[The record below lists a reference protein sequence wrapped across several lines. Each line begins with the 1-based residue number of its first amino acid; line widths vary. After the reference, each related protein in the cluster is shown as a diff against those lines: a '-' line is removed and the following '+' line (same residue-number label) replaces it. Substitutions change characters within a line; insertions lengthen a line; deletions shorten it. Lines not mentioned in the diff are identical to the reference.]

1 MMMTLS
7 LLLSTICL
15 CGEAPERAND
25 FFWENDRVG
34 FRAYG
39 PGDEHKWSGIDVF
52 NKSCA
57 TNIVIHWL
65 RHNQDGRY
73 GNWHLNHGLGMDN
86 YAVGPGRGV
95 GGVAL
100 RKDGK
105 WLADYGNWVAYRVVT
120 NSDECCEFELDYKL
134 PIGGTMTLG
143 IALKRGSSLF
153 AETVTLSQDVPT
165 EGLEVGVGLDLSAE
179 RLHVGDLRVD
189 ENRRLVSLFEE
200 PHTLKGNKRT
210 TAREGGEPIKGEEG
224 STMSA
229 LYELVPTEDARLVDG
244 PDGSKLVMTR
254 PLKAGDAGTAV
265 LVVAAGAD
273 WTEAGRFKTAKAWH
287 RHVRECQEK
296 DLTKSVESLTGLKGG
311 QEK

>member
-1 MMMTLS
+1 MIFS

-39 PGDEHKWSGIDVF
+39 PGDVHKWSGIDVF
-52 NKSCA
+52 NKSVS
-57 TNIVIHWL
+57 TNIVVHWL
-65 RHNQDGRY
+65 REPGRH
-73 GNWHLNHGLGMDN
+73 GNWHLNHGQGMDD

-105 WLADYGNWVAYRVVT
+105 WLPDYGNWVAYRVIT
-120 NSDECCEFELDYKL
+120 NSDERCAFELDYKL

-153 AETVTLSQDVPT
+153 AETVTLSKEVPT

-179 RLHVGDLRVD
+179 RLHVGDLFVD
-189 ENRRLVSLFEE
+189 EKRRLVSLFEE
-200 PHTLKGNKRT
+200 PHTIKDNKRT
-210 TAREGGEPIKGEEG
+210 TTREGGEPIKGEDG
-224 STMSA
+224 SMMSA
-229 LYELVPTEDARLVDG
+229 LYEIAPIKGSRLVDG
-244 PDGSKLVMTR
+244 PESSKMVLTY
-254 PLKAGDAGTAV
+254 PLKAWDHGTV
-265 LVVAAGAD
+265 LCIAAGAD

-287 RHVRECQEK
+287 RYVREDQK
-296 DLTKSVESLTGLKGG
+296 KTWAKLVESLTGQKGG

>member
-1 MMMTLS
+1 MIAS
-7 LLLSTICL
+7 LLVATVCL

-39 PGDEHKWSGIDVF
+39 PGDSHKWSGIDVF
-52 NKSCA
+52 NKSVS
-57 TNIVIHWL
+57 TNIVVHWL
-65 RHNQDGRY
+65 RHHSSPNF
-73 GNWHLNHGLGMDN
+73 HLNQGQGMDN

-105 WLADYGNWVAYRVVT
+105 WLPDYGNWVAYRVVT
-120 NSDECCEFELDYKL
+120 NSDEKCEFELDYKL

-143 IALKRGSSLF
+143 IVLQRGSSLF
-153 AETVTLSQDVPT
+153 VETVSLSKDVPT
-165 EGLEVGVGLDLSAE
+165 EGLEVGVGLDLSAA
-179 RLHVGDLRVD
+179 RLHVGDLVVD
-189 ENRRLVSLFEE
+189 EKRRLVSLFEE
-200 PHTLKGNKRT
+200 PYTIKDHKRT

-224 STMSA
+224 SMMSA
-229 LYELVPTEDARLVDG
+229 LYELVPLERARLVDG
-244 PDGSKLVMTR
+244 PESSKMILTY
-254 PLKAGDAGTAV
+254 PLKACNHGTV
-265 LVVAAGAD
+265 LCVAAGSD

-287 RHVRECQEK
+287 RYVREDQEK
-296 DLTKSVESLTGLKGG
+296 AWSDLVRSLTGQKGG

>member
-1 MMMTLS
+1 MIFA
-7 LLLSTICL
+7 LLLSSICL

-39 PGDEHKWSGIDVF
+39 PGDANHWSGIDVF

-57 TNIVIHWL
+57 TNIVVHWL

-73 GNWHLNHGLGMDN
+73 GNWHLHHGLGMDN

-105 WLADYGNWVAYRVVT
+105 WLPDYGNWVAYRVVT
-120 NSDECCEFELDYKL
+120 NSDERCEFELDYKL

-143 IALKRGSSLF
+143 IGLKRGSSLF
-153 AETVTLSQDVPT
+153 AETVTLSKDVPT
-165 EGLEVGVGLDLSAE
+165 EGLEVGVGLDLCAE
-179 RLHVGDLRVD
+179 RLHVGDLIVD
-189 ENRRLVSLFEE
+189 EKQRLVSLFEE
-200 PHTLKGNKRT
+200 PYRIKGNKRT

-224 STMSA
+224 SMMSA
-229 LYELVPTEDARLVDG
+229 LYELVPCKQARLVDG
-244 PDGSKLVMTR
+244 PEFSKMILTY
-254 PLKAGDAGTAV
+254 PLKAFDHGTV
-265 LVVAAGAD
+265 LCVAAGSD

-287 RHVRECQEK
+287 RYVREDQKKAWADLVKILTGQKGEQEK
-296 DLTKSVESLTGLKGG
+296 
-311 QEK
+311 